1 MIHVVLWVQIILIT
15 IWKDHKTGI
24 TLFIGSV
31 LTIIYGII
39 QIILVIRGGW
49 NGYNSVQDT
58 IEQTSQFVPVDAA
71 VVTFIAGVIDM
82 SLWFSDNERKRM
94 KEKIEKQT
102 REAEAIYPLAF
113 LVATDFVE
121 EYDTTYLA
129 EMTDNQLLEE
139 VKEFGADKALD
150 IAAQQAGKD
159 ILEFIASIQHN
170 VQDNQIVCRVSD
182 MLVQDDFAAQVV
194 KLVKTHLYADI
205 Q

>member
-1 MIHVVLWVQIILIT
+1 
-15 IWKDHKTGI
+15 
-24 TLFIGSV
+24 
-31 LTIIYGII
+31 
-39 QIILVIRGGW
+39 
-49 NGYNSVQDT
+49 
-58 IEQTSQFVPVDAA
+58 
-71 VVTFIAGVIDM
+71 M
-82 SLWFSDNERKRM
+82 SLWFSDSERKRM
-94 KEKIEKQT
+94 KEKIERQT

-121 EYDTTYLA
+121 EHDTTHLA

-159 ILEFIASIQHN
+159 ILEFITSIQHN
-170 VQDNQIVCRVSD
+170 VRDNQIVCRVSD

-194 KLVKTHLYADI
+194 KLVRAHLYADI